1 MKIDLHILF
10 LILLAGAVSAGL
22 VGASLM
28 TTDTT
33 MKQEVFDGI
42 KVSVPSDSDFIKV
55 TDGVYKDSKYGIV
68 INTFKNNNSM
78 INYLKNTKQSKIVPV
93 KNQPPQ
99 SVAFK
104 KGDTLNILVTNGQ
117 EGVSVSAK
125 DGELVSKIANNII
138 FSNNH
143 KSVKPV
149 GIGVFNPE
157 LNINGDFNLMI
168 NLIGQVNTNFIN
180 PDVFYSNINVAILEY
195 NQEVNEP
202 IFNIP
207 IVKNSD
213 SDSDTNDNSND
224 DVILSTNGSND
235 VSDINSS
242 NDLNKALSGGKAK
255 DSSNSPTSPSSSG
268 SNGGSSSNAASNQPS
283 TAKPASSSSSSPASS
298 GSSSGSSSG
307 GSQKLSLSDCQHL
320 VETSINGTGLKIGNY
335 KSSGDSYIFM
345 LLDKTGRN
353 VKNLTVDTL
362 TGKITQ

>member
-68 INTFKNNNSM
+68 INTFKNNDSM

-157 LNINGDFNLMI
+157 LNINGDFNLMFA
-168 NLIGQVNTNFIN
+168 LIGEVNTNIFN
-180 PDVFYSNINVAILEY
+180 HNNYRVNMEAAIIDY

-202 IFNIP
+202 IFNNP

-213 SDSDTNDNSND
+213 SDSDNTNDD
-224 DVILSTNGSND
+224 DSVILPTNGSND
-235 VSDINSS
+235 VSNINSS
-242 NDLNKALSGGKAK
+242 NDLNKALNGGNAK

-268 SNGGSSSNAASNQPS
+268 SGASSSNAASNQPS
-283 TAKPASSSSSSPASS
+283 TAKPSSSSSSSPA
-298 GSSSGSSSG
+298 SSGSSSG

>member
-10 LILLAGAVSAGL
+10 LILLAGVVSAGL

-157 LNINGDFNLMI
+157 LNINGDFNLMFA
-168 NLIGQVNTNFIN
+168 LMGEVNTNIFNHNNYRVNMEAAIIN
-180 PDVFYSNINVAILEY
+180 Y

-202 IFNIP
+202 IFNNP

-213 SDSDTNDNSND
+213 SDSDNTNDD
-224 DVILSTNGSND
+224 DSVILPTNGSND
-235 VSDINSS
+235 VSNINSS
-242 NDLNKALSGGKAK
+242 NDLNKALNGGKAK

-268 SNGGSSSNAASNQPS
+268 NGASSSNSASSQPS
-283 TAKPASSSSSSPASS
+283 TAKPSSSSSSSPA
-298 GSSSGSSSG
+298 SSGSSSG

>member
-68 INTFKNNNSM
+68 INTFKNNDSM

-157 LNINGDFNLMI
+157 LNINGDFNLMFA
-168 NLIGQVNTNFIN
+168 LIGEVNTNIFNHNNYRVNMEAAIIN
-180 PDVFYSNINVAILEY
+180 Y

-202 IFNIP
+202 IFNNP

-213 SDSDTNDNSND
+213 SDSDNTNDD
-224 DVILSTNGSND
+224 DSVILPTNGSND
-235 VSDINSS
+235 VSNINSS
-242 NDLNKALSGGKAK
+242 NDLNKALNGGNAK

-268 SNGGSSSNAASNQPS
+268 SGASSSNAASNQPS
-283 TAKPASSSSSSPASS
+283 TAKPSSSSSSSPA
-298 GSSSGSSSG
+298 SSGSSSG

>member
-68 INTFKNNNSM
+68 INTFKNNDSM

-157 LNINGDFNLMI
+157 LNINGDFNLMFA
-168 NLIGQVNTNFIN
+168 LIGEVNTNIFN
-180 PDVFYSNINVAILEY
+180 HNNYRVNMEAAIIDY

-213 SDSDTNDNSND
+213 SDSDNTNDD
-224 DVILSTNGSND
+224 DSVILPTNGSND
-235 VSDINSS
+235 VSNINSS
-242 NDLNKALSGGKAK
+242 NDLNKALNGGNAK

-268 SNGGSSSNAASNQPS
+268 SGASSSNAASNQPS
-283 TAKPASSSSSSPASS
+283 TAKPSSSSSSSPA
-298 GSSSGSSSG
+298 SSGSSSG

>member
-68 INTFKNNNSM
+68 INTFKNNDSM

-157 LNINGDFNLMI
+157 LNINGDFNLMFA
-168 NLIGQVNTNFIN
+168 LIGEVNTNIFN
-180 PDVFYSNINVAILEY
+180 HNNYRVNMEAAIIDY

-202 IFNIP
+202 IFNNP

-213 SDSDTNDNSND
+213 SDSDNTNDD
-224 DVILSTNGSND
+224 DSVILPTNGSND
-235 VSDINSS
+235 VSNINSS
-242 NDLNKALSGGKAK
+242 NDLNKALSGGKAQ
-255 DSSNSPTSPSSSG
+255 DSSNSPTSSG
-268 SNGGSSSNAASNQPS
+268 SNDGASSSSASSQPA

-298 GSSSGSSSG
+298 SAPSSSGSSSG
-307 GSQKLSLSDCQHL
+307 GSQKLSLSDCQQL
-320 VETSINGTGLKIGNY
+320 VEKSINGTGLKIGNY

-353 VKNLTVDTL
+353 VKNLTVDTV

>member
-1 MKIDLHILF
+1 MKIDMHILF

-68 INTFKNNNSM
+68 INTFKNNDSM
-78 INYLKNTKQSKIVPV
+78 IDYLKNTKQSKIVPV

-157 LNINGDFNLMI
+157 LNINGDFNLMFA
-168 NLIGQVNTNFIN
+168 LIGQVNTNFFN

-213 SDSDTNDNSND
+213 SDSDNTNDD
-224 DVILSTNGSND
+224 DSVILPTNGSND
-235 VSDINSS
+235 VSNINSS
-242 NDLNKALSGGKAK
+242 NDLNKALNGGKAQS
-255 DSSNSPTSPSSSG
+255 SSNSPDSH
-268 SNGGSSSNAASNQPS
+268 SSSNAASNQPS
-283 TAKPASSSSSSPASS
+283 TAKPASSSSSSSASS
-298 GSSSGSSSG
+298 GSASGSSSG

>member
-157 LNINGDFNLMI
+157 LNINGDFNLMFA
-168 NLIGQVNTNFIN
+168 LIGEVNTNIFNHNNYRVNMEAAIIN
-180 PDVFYSNINVAILEY
+180 Y

-202 IFNIP
+202 IFNNP

-213 SDSDTNDNSND
+213 SDSDNTNDD
-224 DVILSTNGSND
+224 DSVILPTNGSND
-235 VSDINSS
+235 VSNINSS
-242 NDLNKALSGGKAK
+242 NDLNKALNGGNAK

-268 SNGGSSSNAASNQPS
+268 NGASSSNAASSQPS
-283 TAKPASSSSSSPASS
+283 TAKPSSSSSSSPA
-298 GSSSGSSSG
+298 SSGSSSG

>member
-1 MKIDLHILF
+1 MKIDMHILF

-157 LNINGDFNLMI
+157 LNINGDFNLMFA
-168 NLIGQVNTNFIN
+168 LIGEVNTNIFNHNNYRVNMEAAIIN
-180 PDVFYSNINVAILEY
+180 Y

-213 SDSDTNDNSND
+213 SDSDNTNDD
-224 DVILSTNGSND
+224 DSVILPTNGSND
-235 VSDINSS
+235 VSNINSS
-242 NDLNKALSGGKAK
+242 NDLNKALNGGNAK

-268 SNGGSSSNAASNQPS
+268 SGASSSNAASSQPS
-283 TAKPASSSSSSPASS
+283 TAKPASSSSSSPA
-298 GSSSGSSSG
+298 SSGSSSG

-353 VKNLTVDTL
+353 VKNLTVDTS

>member
-68 INTFKNNNSM
+68 INTFKNNDSM

-268 SNGGSSSNAASNQPS
+268 SGASSSNAASNQPS

-353 VKNLTVDTL
+353 VK
-362 TGKITQ
+362 KI

>member
-68 INTFKNNNSM
+68 INTFKNNDSM

-157 LNINGDFNLMI
+157 LNINGDFNLMFA
-168 NLIGQVNTNFIN
+168 LIGDVNTNFFN
-180 PDVFYSNINVAILEY
+180 LNLYKASVKNVVEEY
-195 NQEVNEP
+195 NEEVDKP
-202 IFNIP
+202 IFDV
-207 IVKNSD
+207 IVPSSD
-213 SDSDTNDNSND
+213 SDSDSKDHSND
-224 DVILSTNGSND
+224 ADSVIIPTNGSNG
-235 VSDINSS
+235 VSDINNS
-242 NDLNKALSGGKAK
+242 NDLNKALSGGKAQ
-255 DSSNSPTSPSSSG
+255 DSSNSPTSSG
-268 SNGGSSSNAASNQPS
+268 SNDGASSSSASSQPA

-298 GSSSGSSSG
+298 SAPSSSGSSSG

-353 VKNLTVDTL
+353 VKNLTVDTV